1 MKIFYGEKDI
11 DYDNSKEYAFLNW
24 RFDDSMG
31 TNNKENPSQKISD
44 NFEMGKAYISNAI
57 IALFSIVYNKN
68 SSGVADTLVF
78 PILFNTWHGIELWLK
93 SSIHAIRLITNAEGE
108 LKSNH
113 DIYRYMDILKIE
125 LHNLN
130 MKRTEEIALVEVELM
145 VNEFKRV
152 NAHFDCARY
161 SFDSCGNY
169 QFYNAPA
176 GDDKQWQKGLSYDGT
191 VPNTCVNLGALLKI
205 ILGIA
210 ENFKDFVEFL
220 TLVITE
226 GGQLTDD
233 AYEMHLKIC
242 KNFEKNLDDKLD
254 EETDPMKLIMK
265 LIYLYIL

>member
-11 DYDNSKEYAFLNW
+11 DYDKSKEYAFLNW

-31 TNNKENPSQKISD
+31 TNNKENPYQKISD

-57 IALFSIVYNKN
+57 IVLFSIVYNKN
-68 SSGVADTLVF
+68 STNMADTLVF

-93 SSIHAIRLITNAEGE
+93 SSICAIRLITDVGDE

-113 DIYRYMDILKIE
+113 DIYQYMDILKAE
-125 LHNLN
+125 LHKLS
-130 MKRTEEIALVEVELM
+130 MKRTAEIALVEVEAL

-152 NAHFDCARY
+152 DAHFDFARY
-161 SFDSCGNY
+161 SFDNRGNY

-176 GDDKQWQKGLSYDGT
+176 GDDKQWQKDLLFDET
-191 VPNTCVNLGALLKI
+191 VPNTCVDLGALLEI

-210 ENFKDFVEFL
+210 ENFKDFVEYL

-242 KNFEKNLDDKLD
+242 KKFEKNFDDKLD
-254 EETDPMKLIMK
+254 EETDTMRLIMK
-265 LIYLYIL
+265 LIYLHIL

>member
-11 DYDNSKEYAFLNW
+11 DYDKSKEYAFLNW

-31 TNNKENPSQKISD
+31 TNNKENPTQIISD

-57 IALFSIVYNKN
+57 IALFAIVYNKN
-68 SSGVADTLVF
+68 SSSVADTLVF

-93 SSIHAIRLITNAEGE
+93 SSIHAIRLLTNAEGKVE
-108 LKSNH
+108 KNH
-113 DIYRYMDILKIE
+113 DIYHYMDILKTE
-125 LHNLN
+125 LHKLN
-130 MKRTEEIALVEVELM
+130 MKRTAEIALVEVEEL
-145 VNEFKRV
+145 VNEFERV
-152 NAHFDCARY
+152 DAHCDFARY
-161 SFDSCGNY
+161 SFNKQGNY

-176 GDDKQWQKGLSYDGT
+176 GDNIQWQKELVSDET
-191 VPNTCVNLGALLKI
+191 VPNTCVDLGALLEI
-205 ILGIA
+205 VLGIA
-210 ENFKDFVEFL
+210 KNFKDFVEFL
-220 TLVITE
+220 TLVIIE

-265 LIYLYIL
+265 WIYLYIL